1 MQNKIYI
8 LALAIVMITAFS
20 CKKQEDLSI
29 DKIDNGE
36 VSFSPLEVGNYW
48 IYEVSLMDKTGQLT
62 FVEIDS
68 TYIVGTK
75 DFNGNTYYEYNS
87 STSATYKQYLRDSA
101 SYLIDEKGEKFFY
114 HKNNADTI
122 EEQKI
127 EAFGYLISHIY
138 RVIYHH
144 DELVKCVAG
153 DFPAIEARYTIEFPL
168 ISTKTTS
175 YNFYSLD
182 IGLILRADAADVNG
196 NRNIFSM
203 MRWGKAE

>member
-1 MQNKIYI
+1 MQHKIYI
-8 LALAIVMITAFS
+8 FILSIIMISVFS

-29 DKIDNGE
+29 DKVDAGE
-36 VSFSPLEVGNYW
+36 VSFSPMEVGNYW
-48 IYEVSLMDKTGQLT
+48 IYEVSSMDKNGNFT

-87 STSATYKQYLRDSA
+87 STSPNFKQYLRDSA
-101 SYLIDEKGEKFFY
+101 AYLVDEKGEKFFY

-122 EEQKI
+122 EDQKI

-138 RVIYHH
+138 RVIYFH
-144 DELVKCVAG
+144 DELVSCVAG
-153 DFPAIEARYTIEFPL
+153 DFPAIEARYTIAFPL
-168 ISTKTTS
+168 LSTETTS
-175 YNFYSLD
+175 YNFYALD

-196 NRNIFSM
+196 NRNVFSM